1 MKKKPANP
9 ISDYNYIPNPTKRKR
24 LAEPVTPE
32 SRSTQSVVTANNGSV
47 PLKSV
52 FGRLLKDLSN
62 LPSKRYENRAPCA
75 SLNQSCFLNSTPYS
89 KHFQTRRM
97 TAKIIDNQLQFYRTS
112 ATCII
117 VSPHLL

>member
-89 KHFQTRRM
+89 TG
-97 TAKIIDNQLQFYRTS
+97 TIKIIFQF
-112 ATCII
+112 
-117 VSPHLL
+117 LLLFLYSLYVYIFLV